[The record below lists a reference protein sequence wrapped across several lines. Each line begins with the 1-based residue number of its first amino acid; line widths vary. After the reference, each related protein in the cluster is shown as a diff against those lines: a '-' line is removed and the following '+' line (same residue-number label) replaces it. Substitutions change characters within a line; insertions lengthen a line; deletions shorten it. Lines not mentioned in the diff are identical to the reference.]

1 MRTKQAD
8 TSASSAFESVRSTL
22 ARRIAR
28 WTDGVEQFA
37 TVDPYLTLY
46 RHEAPTVAMSCMVE
60 PAIALT
66 VQGVKH
72 AVLGDDLYRYDRN
85 RFLLTTLD
93 LPVVLQ
99 AVEASPEAPYL
110 SLVLKLDER
119 ALAELVMQGNMAPPE
134 QGVTA
139 SRGIVLGETDTRML
153 ETFDRLVQLLDEP
166 PAARVLAPLI
176 HKEIYYRLLSGKNG
190 WLLWHFATAG
200 SHGHR
205 VARSIDWLKL
215 NYAEPLRVD
224 DLAGLVKMSSSRF
237 HHHFRQLTAMSPL
250 QFQKHLRLNEARRLM
265 LTENMD
271 AGGAAYQVGY
281 ESASQ
286 FSREYSRQ
294 FGVPPRTDVLR
305 LLSSAGPASKAH
317 SKKSRNPATSPDA

>member
-1 MRTKQAD
+1 MRLERAN
-8 TSASSAFESVRSTL
+8 TSASARFESVRSTL
-22 ARRIAR
+22 ARRVAR

-37 TVDPYLTLY
+37 TVDPCLTLY
-46 RHEAPTVAMSCMVE
+46 RHDAPTAAMSCMVE

-72 AVLGDDLYRYDRN
+72 AVLGDDLYRYDKH

-99 AVEASPEAPYL
+99 AVEASSSIPYL

-119 ALAELVMQGNMAPPE
+119 AIAELVMQGNMTPPE
-134 QGVTA
+134 RDVSA
-139 SRGIVLGETDTRML
+139 ARGIVLGETDTRML

-166 PAARVLAPLI
+166 SAARVLAPLI
-176 HKEIYYRLLSGKNG
+176 HKEIYYRLLTGENG
-190 WLLWHFATAG
+190 WLLWHLATVG

-205 VARSIDWLKL
+205 VARAIEWLKS
-215 NYAEPLRVD
+215 NYAESLRVD
-224 DLAGLVKMSSSRF
+224 DLAKLVKMSPSRF
-237 HHHFRQLTAMSPL
+237 HHHFRQLTGMSPL
-250 QFQKHLRLNEARRLM
+250 QFQKHIRLNEARRLM

-271 AGGAAYQVGY
+271 AGAAAFQVGY

-305 LLSSAGPASKAH
+305 LLGSAGPASRDR
-317 SKKSRNPATSPDA
+317 SKRSRNSAAPH